1 MAIFMTDDERKAAQK
16 KRRRKALREAENAI
30 DLVKDRCAS
39 LKAERDAKWAEA
51 RECVK
56 HGQKAAAQRALNVVR
71 FNDVL
76 LIQLDQKR
84 WVFENIIT
92 KMESAETD
100 VSFAEALGTL
110 LKVNT
115 VDPDRIA
122 EVLDEAAGKT
132 DELAEVNK
140 IWNKEYG
147 KQMNGIA
154 ASEAVAGIDE
164 MLAAVT
170 KEAAAEIHGAHGGG
184 VKQSAENMRE
194 RLKAEF
200 AKGL

>member
-1 MAIFMTDDERKAAQK
+1 MAIFMTDVERKAAQK

-39 LKAERDAKWAEA
+39 LKAERDAKWSEA
-51 RECVK
+51 REYVK
-56 HGQKAAAQRALNVVR
+56 CGQKAAAQRALNVVR
-71 FNDVL
+71 VDDVL

-122 EVLDEAAGKT
+122 EVLDEAAGKSA
-132 DELAEVNK
+132 ELAEVNK
-140 IWNKEYG
+140 VWNKEYG

-154 ASEAVAGIDE
+154 ASEAVPAIDE
-164 MLAAVT
+164 MLAEVT
-170 KEAAAEIHGAHGGG
+170 KEAATEIQDGNGGG
-184 VKQSAENMRE
+184 SKKTTEDMRE

>member
-1 MAIFMTDDERKAAQK
+1 MAIFMTDEERKAAQK

-39 LKAERDAKWAEA
+39 LKAERDAKWSEA
-51 RECVK
+51 REYVK
-56 HGQKAAAQRALNVVR
+56 CGQKAAAQRALNVVR
-71 FNDVL
+71 VNDVL

-100 VSFAEALGTL
+100 VSFADALGTL
-110 LKVNT
+110 LRVNT

-122 EVLDEAAGKT
+122 EVLDEAAGKSA
-132 DELAEVNK
+132 ELAEVNK
-140 IWNKEYG
+140 VWNKEYG

-154 ASEAVAGIDE
+154 ASEAVPGIDE
-164 MLAAVT
+164 MLAEVT
-170 KEAAAEIHGAHGGG
+170 KEAATEIKGGNGGG
-184 VKQSAENMRE
+184 SKKSTEDMRE